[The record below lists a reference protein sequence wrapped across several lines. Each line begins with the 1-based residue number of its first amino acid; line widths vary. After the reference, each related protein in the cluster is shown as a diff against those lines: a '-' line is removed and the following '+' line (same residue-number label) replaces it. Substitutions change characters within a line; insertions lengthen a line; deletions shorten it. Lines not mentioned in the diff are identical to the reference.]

1 MPAYEY
7 AALDTR
13 GRQQKGL
20 IEGDTPRQ
28 VRQMLRERGLTP
40 LDIHIVSERKVR
52 GASTGGTAIPRARRS
67 GGLSGAEL
75 SLFTRQLS
83 TLARSGLPLDEAL
96 TAVSQQSEA
105 KRVQRITL
113 GVRARVIEGNSLAF
127 ALAEFPNAFPP
138 LFRAT
143 VEAGEQAGKLDS
155 VLARLADYI
164 ESRQALRGKVLLA
177 ILYPVILSFV
187 AVGVVI
193 ALLTYVVPKVVG
205 VFDSIGQQL
214 PPLTRGLIA
223 LSGFLRDQGPYLAV
237 IIVVGVII
245 FIRALRNTDFR
256 RRKDLFVLRLP
267 LVGRLV
273 RGGNT
278 GRFMRTLGILF
289 GSGVPI
295 LDALRIGAQ
304 VVDNLPMRE
313 AVDAAAKRVRE
324 GASVSR
330 ALSESKLFP
339 PITLHLIASGESSG
353 KLDEMLD
360 RAADN
365 QERELEVT
373 IAALMGVFEPVLILT
388 MGAVVLVIVLAILLP
403 IFDLNQLVK

>member
-1 MPAYEY
+1 MAAYEY
-7 AALDTR
+7 SALDPR

-28 VRQMLRERGLTP
+28 VRQLLRDRGLTP
-40 LDIHIVSERKVR
+40 LDIHEVSERKVR
-52 GASTGGTAIPRARRS
+52 GKNASGSAPRTKRS

-96 TAVSQQSEA
+96 TAVSQQSEN
-105 KRVQRITL
+105 KRMQRITL

-127 ALAEFPNAFPP
+127 ALAEFPNAFPT

-164 ESRQALRGKVLLA
+164 EGRQALRGKVLLA
-177 ILYPVILSFV
+177 ILYPVILSLV
-187 AVGVVI
+187 AIGVVI

-223 LSGFLRDQGPYLAV
+223 LSGFLRDKGPYLA
-237 IIVVGVII
+237 IILVVGIVI
-245 FIRALRNTDFR
+245 FLRALKNTNFR
-256 RRKDLFVLRLP
+256 RKKDQFVLRLP
-267 LVGRLV
+267 LIGRLV

-313 AVDAAAKRVRE
+313 AVDVAGKRVRE

-339 PITLHLIASGESSG
+339 PITMHLIASGESSG

-388 MGAVVLVIVLAILLP
+388 MGAIVLVIVLAILLP